1 MWDNAH
7 LYESLVQL
15 ATEQGVKNGK
25 VLWPVRIAL
34 TGLAAT
40 PGGASEIAEII
51 GKEETLR
58 QIRTCRWRNSMHE
71 WTQR

>member
-1 MWDNAH
+1 M
-7 LYESLVQL
+7 
-15 ATEQGVKNGK
+15 KNGK
-25 VLWPVRIAL
+25 ILWPARIAL

-58 QIRTCRWRNSMHE
+58 RLDLAIAQLN
-71 WTQR
+71 